1 MRQSIRVLGWT
12 ITIASLLTFAFLG
25 FSVYSL
31 FQLVM
36 GQGIAPGES
45 SVSISNGDYVISLPF
60 LVNNTSYFD
69 ITKLDITTIIKDPE
83 GGVISQSTTSSGI
96 IPSGSSANVSHYISI
111 DINNIVE
118 KNLTDATILMDTKN
132 LTDATILMDTIMGL
146 RYANIIEFSVTMA
159 NVSIPWDASISPKQT
174 FSVSRD
180 RDGAPFSFGNKTNIR
195 AQLLLYDQFRVFGVN
210 SCPT

>member
-45 SVSISNGDYVISLPF
+45 SVNISNGDYVISLPF

-118 KNLTDATILMDTKN
+118 KN

>member
-25 FSVYSL
+25 FSIYSL

-45 SVSISNGDYVISLPF
+45 SVNISNGDYVISLPF

-69 ITKLDITTIIKDPE
+69 ITKLDITTVIKDPE

-96 IPSGSSANVSHYISI
+96 IPSGSSTNISHYISI
-111 DINNIVE
+111 DLNEIIE
-118 KNLTDATILMDTKN
+118 KNLTGGIVLMDTV
-132 LTDATILMDTIMGL
+132 MGL

-159 NVSIPWDASISPKQT
+159 NVSIPWDASISPEET
-174 FSVSRD
+174 FSVSTD
-180 RDGAPFSFGNKTNIR
+180 RDGTPFGFGNKTNIR
-195 AQLLLYDQFRVFGVN
+195 AQLLLYDQFRVFEVN

>member
-25 FSVYSL
+25 FSIYSL

-45 SVSISNGDYVISLPF
+45 SVNISNGDYVISLPF

-96 IPSGSSANVSHYISI
+96 IPSGSSANISHYISI
-111 DINNIVE
+111 DLNKIVE
-118 KNLTDATILMDTKN
+118 KN

-159 NVSIPWDASISPKQT
+159 NVSIPWDASIGPKQT

-180 RDGAPFSFGNKTNIR
+180 RDGAPYSLENKMNIR
-195 AQLLLYDQFRVFGVN
+195 AQLLLYDQFRVFEVH

>member
-118 KNLTDATILMDTKN
+118 KNLTDATILMDT
-132 LTDATILMDTIMGL
+132 IMGL

-159 NVSIPWDASISPKQT
+159 NVSIPWDASISPVSATRRTSEHNCSYTVSFK
-174 FSVSRD
+174 FSRSTHVRRRGRQELVEDSHPKD
-180 RDGAPFSFGNKTNIR
+180 PE
-195 AQLLLYDQFRVFGVN
+195 
-210 SCPT
+210 SCVLGFHYGR

>member
-25 FSVYSL
+25 LSIYSL

-36 GQGIAPGES
+36 EQGIAPGES
-45 SVSISNGDYVISLPF
+45 SVNISNGDYVISLPF

-69 ITKLDITTIIKDPE
+69 ITKLEITTIIKDPE

-96 IPSGSSANVSHYISI
+96 IPSGSSTNISHYISI
-111 DINNIVE
+111 DLNKMIE
-118 KNLTDATILMDTKN
+118 KNLTDAN
-132 LTDATILMDTIMGL
+132 ILMDTIMDL
-146 RYANIIEFSVTMA
+146 RYANIIGFSVTMA
-159 NVSIPWDASISPKQT
+159 NVSIPWDASIGPKET
-174 FSVSRD
+174 FSVSTN
-180 RDGAPFSFGNKTNIR
+180 RDGTKFSFGNKTNIR
-195 AQLLLYDQFRVFGVN
+195 SQLLLYDQFRVFEVN

>member
-118 KNLTDATILMDTKN
+118 KNLTDATILMDT
-132 LTDATILMDTIMGL
+132 IMGL

-174 FSVSRD
+174 FPVSRD

>member
-25 FSVYSL
+25 LSIYSL

-36 GQGIAPGES
+36 EQGIAPGES

-96 IPSGSSANVSHYISI
+96 IPSGSSANISHYISI

-118 KNLTDATILMDTKN
+118 KN

-180 RDGAPFSFGNKTNIR
+180 RDGAPFGFGNKTNIR

>member
-45 SVSISNGDYVISLPF
+45 SVSISNGDYVISLLF

-118 KNLTDATILMDTKN
+118 KNLTDATILMDT
-132 LTDATILMDTIMGL
+132 IMGL

-180 RDGAPFSFGNKTNIR
+180 RDGVPFSFGNKTNIR

>member
-118 KNLTDATILMDTKN
+118 KNLTDATILMDT
-132 LTDATILMDTIMGL
+132 IMGL

>member
-96 IPSGSSANVSHYISI
+96 IPSGSSANISHYISI

-118 KNLTDATILMDTKN
+118 KN

-174 FSVSRD
+174 FSVSTN
-180 RDGAPFSFGNKTNIR
+180 RDGTKFSSGNKTNIR
-195 AQLLLYDQFRVFGVN
+195 AQLLLYDQFRVFEVN